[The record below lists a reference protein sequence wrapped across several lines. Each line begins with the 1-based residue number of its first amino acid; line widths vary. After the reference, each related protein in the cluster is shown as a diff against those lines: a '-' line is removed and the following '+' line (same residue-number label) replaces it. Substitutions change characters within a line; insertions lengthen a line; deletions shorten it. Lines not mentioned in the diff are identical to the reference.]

1 MGESDVCERADLGGS
16 TATSGGL
23 SAGENCPDA
32 QQGTPACGSMAGFH
46 AQIVDWSA
54 PPLVMTRQPRASLRR
69 NREKDKSQT
78 FSS

>member
-1 MGESDVCERADLGGS
+1 MGESDLWERADLGGS
-16 TATSGGL
+16 TATSGAL
-23 SAGENCPDA
+23 YAGEKCRDA

-54 PPLVMTRQPRASLRR
+54 PPLRMTRQPRASLRR
-69 NREKDKSQT
+69 NRQKDKSKT